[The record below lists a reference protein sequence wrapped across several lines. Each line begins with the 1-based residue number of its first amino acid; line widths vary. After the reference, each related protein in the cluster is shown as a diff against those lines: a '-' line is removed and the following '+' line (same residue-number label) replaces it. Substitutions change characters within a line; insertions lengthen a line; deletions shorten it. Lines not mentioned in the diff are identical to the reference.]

1 MPDFIIT
8 IMVPVFIISII
19 VPKRIAFI
27 NYNSLIKQRLIIKQ
41 DNYIVI
47 AKFVIII
54 ITTTV
59 KINWDN

>member
-19 VPKRIAFI
+19 VPKRITFI
-27 NYNSLIKQRLIIKQ
+27 NYNSLITQRLIIKQ
-41 DNYIVI
+41 DNCIVI
-47 AKFVIII
+47 AKFVII